1 MSPGDDGPV
10 VDKGP
15 LVGLADFL
23 KLVGGGP
30 LRAVTGGVVS
40 LALAGYA
47 VTILHEPKAARLLAV
62 LALWCFF
69 AGWFTHRFVSR

>member
-1 MSPGDDGPV
+1 V

-15 LVGLADFL
+15 LVGLADFF

-30 LRAVTGGVVS
+30 LRAVIGGGVS
-40 LALAGYA
+40 LVLAGCA
-47 VTILHEPKAARLLAV
+47 VTIFHDRKAAGLIAV

-69 AGWFTHRFVSR
+69 AAWFTHRFASR